1 MYKNFHIDHAI
12 PLVGCST
19 PVGKAQIIEHYALPS
34 NFVLMIL
41 KIGFVRLPAAIC
53 LSRGLRLTLRL
64 PRQRRRPYS
73 NVTPIRFSF
82 RHTTRQDMWRPSGDR
97 IRVKCSGIPTELV
110 TLSIAPVFDKLRTM
124 QLMEPL
130 PIKMVPALSTLWR
143 GAARFSCS
151 DDGMGAFPHEAGA
164 QHSPV
169 TDRCRKE
176 TAVMNATMRLP
187 DRE

>member
-1 MYKNFHIDHAI
+1 
-12 PLVGCST
+12 
-19 PVGKAQIIEHYALPS
+19 
-34 NFVLMIL
+34 
-41 KIGFVRLPAAIC
+41 
-53 LSRGLRLTLRL
+53 
-64 PRQRRRPYS
+64 
-73 NVTPIRFSF
+73 VTPIRFSF

-130 PIKMVPALSTLWR
+130 PIKMVPALNTLWR

-151 DDGMGAFPHEAGA
+151 DDGMGAFPDEAGA

-169 TDRCRKE
+169 TDKVPKGKGGDECDYAPPGSRI
-176 TAVMNATMRLP
+176 ASQFDLLGP
-187 DRE
+187 L